1 MVMSARQPTFT
12 STRFP
17 YIPVT
22 VTLNKRTETVE
33 ALLDTGFD
41 GDLIIPEGL
50 MTNGK
55 PPDSYLRYKLADQ
68 TTSVLAPTYLGKVEV
83 ANLGE
88 RGEYAAI
95 ISVLGT
101 EAIIGRNLARHFHI
115 TLDHGRQ
122 VIIHP

>member
-1 MVMSARQPTFT
+1 MRETRVFT
-12 STRFP
+12 STHFP

-22 VTLNKRTETVE
+22 VVLNKRTEIVE

-55 PPDSYLRYKLADQ
+55 PPDSYLRFKLADHV
-68 TTSVLAPTYLGKVEV
+68 TSVLAPAYLGRIEV
-83 ANLGE
+83 AELGDV
-88 RGEYAAI
+88 GEHVAI

-101 EAIIGRNLARHFHI
+101 EAILGRNLARYFHI
-115 TLDHGRQ
+115 TLNHGRE
-122 VIIHP
+122 VRVRP

>member
-1 MVMSARQPTFT
+1 MSEKTFT
-12 STRFP
+12 SAHFP

-22 VTLNKRTETVE
+22 VVLNKRTETVE

-50 MTNGK
+50 MANGK
-55 PPDSYLRYKLADQ
+55 PPDSYLRFTLADQ
-68 TTSVLAPTYLGKVEV
+68 VTSVLAPAYLGRVEV
-83 ANLGE
+83 AELGDA
-88 RGEYAAI
+88 GVYAAI

-101 EAIIGRNLARHFHI
+101 EPIIGRNLARHFHI

-122 VIIHP
+122 VIIRP